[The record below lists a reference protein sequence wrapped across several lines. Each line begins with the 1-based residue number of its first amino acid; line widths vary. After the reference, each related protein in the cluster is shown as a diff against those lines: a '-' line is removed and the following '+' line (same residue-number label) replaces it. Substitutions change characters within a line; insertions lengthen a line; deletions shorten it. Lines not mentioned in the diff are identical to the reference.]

1 MNQITNVSWRPGG
14 DAPQM
19 NNVHCPVC
27 GEECYNSIKMN
38 EQA

>member
-19 NNVHCPVC
+19 NNVFCPVC